1 MTTEARLGNI
11 SAIRL
16 LDEPVRRRVYEWVA
30 AQRRP
35 VGRDETAK
43 AVEIGRPLAT
53 FHLDRLASGGLL
65 EAGYRR
71 LNEKRGPGAGRPAR
85 VYWRSERDFSVSF
98 PERHYE
104 RAAEVFAAALERLG
118 VDAGAGA
125 LHDVAHDIG
134 EELADRAAATS
145 GGEGDEGDEGGEGD
159 LMSVLAASGY
169 EPVTEEDG
177 TIRLRNCPFHDLVE
191 DHRALTCGANLAMA
205 QGITE
210 RLGSNALPRLDPEPG
225 YCCVAFKPQ

>member
-1 MTTEARLGNI
+1 MSTEARLDDI

-16 LDEPVRRRVYEWVA
+16 LDEPVRRRVYEWA
-30 AQRRP
+30 SAQGRP

-43 AVEIGRPLAT
+43 ALEIGRPLAT
-53 FHLDRLASGGLL
+53 FHLDRLASAGLL

-85 VYWRSERDFSVSF
+85 VYWRGERDFSVTL

-104 RAAEVFAAALERLG
+104 RAAEVFATALERLG
-118 VDAGAGA
+118 ADAGSGA

-134 EELADRAAATS
+134 ESLAEQAAN
-145 GGEGDEGDEGGEGD
+145 GGNGRD

-169 EPVTEEDG
+169 EPVADEDG
-177 TIRLRNCPFHDLVE
+177 TIRLRNCPFHALVE

-205 QGITE
+205 EGITE
-210 RLGSNALPRLDPEPG
+210 KTGSSALPVLDPQAG
-225 YCCVAFKPQ
+225 FCCVAFRPPNITE